1 MIKKSRKIIT
11 LLALMAIPQHI
22 NEGHS
27 PRSEKLENMI
37 ALEIAER
44 NRINARYHLIEL
56 NENINSVERKKE
68 FLLMRLKEED
78 IQDSLKEN
86 YLKKLNE
93 TNEELKGYY
102 SKKDSIYQLIEK

>member
-27 PRSEKLENMI
+27 PRLEKLENIQAM
-37 ALEIAER
+37 EIAER
-44 NRINARYHLIEL
+44 NRTNARYNLIEL
-56 NENINSVERKKE
+56 NENMGAIERKKE
-68 FLLMRLKEED
+68 FLLMRLSEKD
-78 IQDSLKEN
+78 ITDSLKEN